1 MIVFVTIS
9 LIMSVPFIHH
19 PEFTAPLPVGHRFP
33 MGKYGR
39 LIELLHEDGLTSRAL
54 MTEPVEAPLAWVEMV
69 HNASYVR
76 AVVEQTLDSEKQRR
90 IGFPVTEAVAKRAR
104 LSAGATVL
112 AGRLALE
119 HGIACST
126 AGGSHHAAR
135 THGAGFCV
143 FNDVAVAARLLVY
156 EKTVSRILVV
166 DLDVHQGDGTA
177 NIFRD
182 DRSVF
187 TFSMHCEA
195 NFPVRKETSNLDV
208 GLPLKTGDGPYLETL
223 SKHLPQL
230 LRKVDPELV
239 FYNAGVDPHQ
249 DDRLGRLSLS
259 DGGISAR
266 ENLVLSAC
274 RDAHVPVATVIGGG
288 YQDDIDALAHR
299 HSLVHRA
306 ALDLF

>member
-1 MIVFVTIS
+1 
-9 LIMSVPFIHH
+9 
-19 PEFTAPLPVGHRFP
+19 

-39 LIELLHEDGLTSRAL
+39 LIEVLHEDGLAARAQ
-54 MTEPVEAPLAWVEMV
+54 MIEPVEAPLAWIEMV

-76 AVVEQTLDSEKQRR
+76 AVVEQSLEPEIQRR
-90 IGFPVTEAVAKRAR
+90 IGFPVTEAAAKRSR

-119 HGIACST
+119 HGVACST

-156 EKTVSRILVV
+156 EQTVSRVLVV

-182 DRSVF
+182 DRAVF

-208 GLPLKTGDGPYLETL
+208 GLPLKTGDGPYLKSLEE
-223 SKHLPQL
+223 HLPRL
-230 LRKVDPELV
+230 LSEVEPDLV
-239 FYNAGVDPHQ
+239 FYNAGVDPHR
-249 DDRLGRLSLS
+249 DDRLGKLWLS
-259 DGGISAR
+259 DDGIAAR
-266 ENLVLSAC
+266 ENFVLSAC
-274 RDAHVPVATVIGGG
+274 RDADIPIACVIGGG
-288 YQDDIDALAHR
+288 YQDDIEALAHR

-306 ALDLF
+306 ALNLF

>member
-1 MIVFVTIS
+1 
-9 LIMSVPFIHH
+9 
-19 PEFTAPLPVGHRFP
+19 

-39 LIELLHEDGLTSRAL
+39 LMELLREDGLMASAQL
-54 MTEPVEAPLAWVEMV
+54 AEPVEAPLAWIEMV

-76 AVVEQTLDSEKQRR
+76 AVVEQTLDQERQRR
-90 IGFPVTEAVAKRAR
+90 IGFPVTDAVAKRSR

-119 HGIACST
+119 HGVACST

-135 THGAGFCV
+135 AHGAGFCV
-143 FNDVAVAARLLVY
+143 FNDVAVATKLLIY
-156 EKTVSRILVV
+156 EQTVRQVLVI

-177 NIFRD
+177 SIFRD

-187 TFSMHCEA
+187 TFSMHCDS
-195 NFPVRKETSNLDV
+195 NFPVRKESSNLDV
-208 GLPLKTGDGPYLETL
+208 GLPMKTGDGPYLDAIRQ
-223 SKHLPQL
+223 HIPRL
-230 LRKVDPELV
+230 LREVEPELV
-239 FYNAGVDPHQ
+239 FYNAGVDPHL

-259 DGGISAR
+259 DEGLAAR

-274 RDAHVPVATVIGGG
+274 RDAGVPIACVIGGG
-288 YQDDIDALAHR
+288 YQDDIDALAYR

-306 ALDLF
+306 ALELF